1 MRKIVGTAHELQSY
15 EVVQVWYKS
24 VAGKLKKPTRRIL
37 TSNRN
42 QDKTK
47 TTNMPKTIK
56 TSDKKPVRELQT
68 KVEIK
73 RSFVVQKKLHMK
85 QKTLDVLALAC
96 KRELPRIG
104 VTQQDFANGELLQR
118 QFRESAIR
126 VVNLTHRTIM
136 IFDKSK
142 ILNILAFLKI
152 NASFYDVELLLT
164 DPPRF
169 STRLSLWMANLR
181 QSKKK
186 SNVDIGM
193 TLKLDNQYT
202 RDVCNESNM
211 YKGRNTTA
219 DVM

>member
-1 MRKIVGTAHELQSY
+1 MSFNPMK
-15 EVVQVWYKS
+15 WYKS

-42 QDKTK
+42 QDKIK
-47 TTNMPKTIK
+47 TTNMPKK
-56 TSDKKPVRELQT
+56 TSKISDKKPVRELQT

-96 KRELPRIG
+96 KRELPRNNG

-118 QFRESAIR
+118 QFQESAIR

-136 IFDKSK
+136 TFDKSK

-169 STRLSLWMANLR
+169 FKRLSLWMANLR

-186 SNVDIGM
+186 SNVDIGKTM
-193 TLKLDNQYT
+193 ELDCLYT
-202 RDVCNESNM
+202 RTVSNESNM
-211 YKGRNTTA
+211 FKGRNTTA
-219 DVM
+219 DVL